1 MSRTI
6 RRKNYEAENRSSWNN
21 KGRKIARAY
30 TESDLDCFYNS
41 DGLWVCTYTY
51 REPTKNEYFNKYW
64 SYHSDKQSRYFRKGP
79 NKWYRFFTI
88 HQYRMQD
95 KTELRK
101 FMKNED
107 YEPMCRDRISSGYW
121 D

>member
-1 MSRTI
+1 MSRTF
-6 RRKNYEAENRSSWNN
+6 RRKNYELENQGSYRNG
-21 KGRKIARAY
+21 GRKLAGYYTQRGYEGAY
-30 TESDLDCFYNS
+30 GE
-41 DGLWVCTYTY
+41 DGKWFSYYVYS
-51 REPTKNEYFNKYW
+51 EPTKAEFFEEYWNVHGDNHD
-64 SYHSDKQSRYFRKGP
+64 YHSKPG
-79 NKWYRFFTI
+79 KWYRYFTI

-101 FMKNED
+101 YMKNDD